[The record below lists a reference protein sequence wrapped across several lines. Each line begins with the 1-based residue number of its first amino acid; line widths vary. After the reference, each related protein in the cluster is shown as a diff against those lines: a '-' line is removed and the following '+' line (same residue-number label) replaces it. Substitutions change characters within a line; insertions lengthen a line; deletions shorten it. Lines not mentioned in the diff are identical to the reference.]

1 MKKPRTDYSVSRREF
16 IHTTAAAAAWAAIGI
31 RPTEILAVGNPA
43 GKDTKKILNYNPDM
57 EYRLCGKTGWMV
69 SAVCLGGHWK
79 RVDQMVPGIF
89 GKGSWLSA
97 DLNNKE
103 FQKNRYDVVTRC
115 IERGINYID
124 ACTHAEIIAYSR
136 ACKGRREKM
145 YLGWSWY
152 ERESRNPQF
161 RTADALMETFDMSLK
176 ECEQEYVDLWRIV
189 AISDGKKGP
198 DGQHIMAHTEAES
211 EQIAKAL
218 ARAKKSGR
226 ARHTGLSSHD
236 RIWLEYMMKT
246 FPDQVE
252 AVCTPYTAKSKVLP
266 QESFFD
272 AVQKCNCGFFG
283 IKPFAGTSLFKGN
296 SAPASPTAAEDDRL
310 ARLALRYILC
320 NPAITA
326 PIPGMINA
334 EQVDNVA
341 LAVKERRELD
351 VKEKAELD
359 AAMDLAWQ
367 NLPTHYQW
375 LRNWEYV

>member
-1 MKKPRTDYSVSRREF
+1 MKKQRNHYSVSRREF
-16 IHTTAAAAAWAAIGI
+16 IHTTAAVAAWAAIGI
-31 RPTEILAVGNPA
+31 KPTHILAANNPK
-43 GKDTKKILNYNPDM
+43 GEDTKKILNYNPDM

-79 RVDQMVPGIF
+79 RVDQMVPGVF

-97 DLNNKE
+97 DLNNKD

-136 ACKGRREKM
+136 AMKGRRDRM

-152 ERESRNPQF
+152 ERESRNVKY

-176 ECEQEYVDLWRIV
+176 ECEQEYVDVWRIV
-189 AISDGKKGP
+189 ANSDGKKGP
-198 DGQHIMAHTEAES
+198 DGKHIMAHTEAES

-218 ARAKKSGR
+218 ERARKTGR
-226 ARHTGLSSHD
+226 ARRTGISSHD

-246 FPDQVE
+246 FPDQIEV
-252 AVCTPYTAKSKVLP
+252 VVTPYTAKSKVLP

-272 AVQKCNCGFFG
+272 TVQKCNCGFFG

-296 SAPASPTAAEDDRL
+296 SAPNSPKADEDDRL
-310 ARLALRYILC
+310 ARLAIRYILC

-351 VKEKAELD
+351 AKEKAELEH
-359 AAMDLAWQ
+359 AMDLAWQ
-367 NLPTHYQW
+367 NLPPHYQW
-375 LRNWEYV
+375 LKNWEYV